1 MTEKYKGMTVNE
13 RLYLSGLMGKFD
25 ELVRTENVDELKK
38 ILDKVE
44 IIDETLKRSI
54 VEGFGL
60 KY

>member
-54 VEGFGL
+54 IEGFGL

>member
-54 VEGFGL
+54 IEGLGL

>member
-44 IIDETLKRSI
+44 IIDETLKSSI
-54 VEGFGL
+54 IEGFGL